1 MYAPVRT
8 KLFTDF
14 TYWYNIFAL
23 FCSGGSNLMWYT
35 NEGMGVAV
43 QPFSNALICGMY
55 PFLVRH
61 AAIQKRVAPYVVG
74 LSSQNYTQSHC
85 VYPPY
90 MAIWHYVGLGA
101 RDGNGRDYTVGTYSE
116 RASQLEVLS
125 DTRFFRV
132 AVAASSAVSVVL
144 SVGVTG
150 ALVLAPGHSY
160 RSTHEAFA
168 RNDIITATW
177 ATHLNAGRGDTIQFL
192 PKTCRSSSLLPRTFT
207 SFSISI

>member
-1 MYAPVRT
+1 
-8 KLFTDF
+8 
-14 TYWYNIFAL
+14 
-23 FCSGGSNLMWYT
+23 MWYT

-61 AAIQKRVAPYVVG
+61 VAIQKRVAPYVVG

-85 VYPPY
+85 VYPPF

-177 ATHLNAGRGDTIQFL
+177 ATHLNAGRGETIQFL

-207 SFSISI
+207 IFSISI